1 MNLLP
6 ESRTLILTVWTVAF
20 AVLVLWHLTCLVHP
34 RLPSLSTVVTLLT
47 RSRLV
52 RWLLLAGWFW
62 WGWHVWV
69 RGGW

>member
-1 MNLLP
+1 MNLPP
-6 ESRTLILTVWTVAF
+6 ESRTLILAVWVVAF
-20 AVLVLWHLTCLVHP
+20 AVLALWQLTCLVHP
-34 RLPSLSTVVTLLT
+34 RLPSLSTVVTILV
-47 RSRLV
+47 RRRLV

>member
-1 MNLLP
+1 MNLPPDSHTQVLAG
-6 ESRTLILTVWTVAF
+6 WTVAF
-20 AVLVLWHLTCLVHP
+20 VVLALWQLTCLVQP
-34 RLPSLSTVVTLLT
+34 RLPSLSTVVTLLV
-47 RSRLV
+47 RSRLA

>member
-1 MNLLP
+1 MNLPP
-6 ESRTLILTVWTVAF
+6 ESRTLILAVWVVAF
-20 AVLVLWHLTCLVHP
+20 AVLALWQLTCLVHP
-34 RLPSLSTVVTLLT
+34 RLPSLSTVVTILV

-52 RWLLLAGWFW
+52 RWLLLAAWFW